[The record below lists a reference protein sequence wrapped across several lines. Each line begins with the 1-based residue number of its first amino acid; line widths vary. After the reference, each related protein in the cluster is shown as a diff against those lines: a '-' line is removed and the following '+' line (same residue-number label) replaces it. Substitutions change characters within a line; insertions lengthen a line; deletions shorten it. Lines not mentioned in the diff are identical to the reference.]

1 MSKNRKLVR
10 AIQNFYQRFQP
21 KSPSTV
27 KEQSLWLLRSFI
39 VTKKRPEWVNAGFVL
54 PTVAMVSLVVVLL
67 TIAILFR
74 SFERSKN
81 ASNVRVNQAVLNAA
95 TPAIDRA
102 RAKIDRLFNDPR
114 LPRSTPN
121 DFSLKQIISDKVS
134 EFTFGDETQL
144 TLFDDVN
151 GDGTPQIN
159 TSNYADD
166 ENLKTAWKYPVDT
179 DNNGKFDSYTLY
191 SIQFRNPPQTNGNPT
206 RARSPLEARTPPMN
220 ETRGG
225 GACDRGNNTSA
236 QLVGTQGWYQ
246 NGDVL
251 KRSLFVYTTT
261 IPITDTAGLNTTDT
275 SQKLYETF
283 KGNKG
288 FAALEYQQDRE
299 RRSLTNNAVVYDDDL
314 EISPGGGINLN
325 GRIMTNSNLLTA
337 RRSDT
342 GPIRF
347 FLVSSPDSCYFNERN
362 SKIVVGG
369 NVANARA
376 SETSDKDPV
385 KVDLFSQM
393 TASPTASPA
402 QEEIKGSSKSINENG
417 GNLVA
422 YNSRAYEKRIQLLV
436 DAAAAL
442 PKSSLPTEL
451 EKELD
456 ERIAQAKDAT
466 VEKKALL
473 RSYFRK
479 RTRRVP
485 YAEVSFANSDDDTE
499 VFGSYN
505 ASNVL
510 GGTSGD
516 SMRPPEEWVFPF
528 DPDDGKEEG
537 GYAELPL
544 KSGTSGKINLPA
556 KKTDFPEPQGA
567 ETLLGDRVL
576 VGNNLPQM
584 WWDGNKFVSQEQA
597 GQEIQGKVWDDG
609 GTRKRFPQISQLD
622 DLGATGRDQ
631 FWEESAAIYPA
642 DALDVV
648 GGLRVVTGAGIYL
661 PNDYASDSSFTN
673 TQKIVWPD
681 SMPMGVTES
690 ILSTGL
696 DPTIK
701 GLPHDQTP
709 YLQMRATA
717 VYHFQSSHY
726 NPKTASTNPQTPIAC
741 VSSYYNPTNETTAQN
756 AATYK
761 SKTIPWN
768 TDDDGLSNNGIVYDA
783 PTLGKSS
790 YTNTLA
796 YLASL
801 KYPSGRLVHKQLKK
815 ALDKGD
821 GNLTLAEKS
830 ALDSAICGLQIRDGS
845 LNVQTTPV
853 IPHGAIRETAFLDAR
868 QVKALDRL
876 GTTSETTYNLDV
888 ELRQPLEIRATVLDL
903 GQLKNTE
910 IGTTDY
916 STTEFLLPNSG
927 IIYATRDDALPDLSD
942 DDDPNDNDDK
952 IATSATDFKLDP
964 TRRPN
969 GIMLIN
975 GEELNRT
982 SDNRN
987 QPEEK
992 GLILV
997 SNLPVYIKGDF
1008 NKHEHEEFTDTLAS
1022 DWSDFYQRTSNTL
1035 NSNFA
1040 CRENQFT
1047 GCVAGEKWR
1056 PATVLADAITV
1067 LSGGFQEGFRN
1078 EGDYG
1083 LRDNWGYAPLGYDVD
1098 GVNGIDNTQQ
1108 VTLNENLLKLDL
1120 NGDGDTTDTT
1130 ISTLSEVIL
1139 GVDLNNDGDK
1149 TDISVDITERNIP
1162 SVVARRLN
1170 GFWDNDF
1177 VTSFPWRDNPTN
1189 ASPPVFG
1196 FPSTL
1201 DATPVPIQ
1209 SSYFNN
1215 FVTPI
1220 QRRASFPEYV
1230 MEICRKPTVSA
1241 CKPEDWS
1248 VGSATG
1254 GVVNWN
1260 FKAVNAGTNRIQ
1272 EGNAITTLG
1281 AGTTARPALNAA
1293 DRGFPRRVAFLRDT
1307 TGNLILDE
1315 NNSDGLGKVPIVLG
1329 ISGTDSPANSTADD
1343 AGQVKYYRMHSQ
1355 NTGKLEIGT
1364 PSSGTSLVKL
1374 NKFQDSNRPRL
1385 HPRALWFKTRNYTSS
1400 TESVQNYGYK
1410 YPLWVENL
1418 DSLTETSSNQPLL
1431 TPVLQ
1436 IQYPFREAPD
1446 GRHSAFLS
1454 DNDDDI
1460 QGRDNNWV
1468 QNATNPSGTN
1478 ETQTNLVFAQGDT
1491 PARPSES
1498 NGGLENFVRY
1508 LEKWTGQTHKA
1519 SGSFIQYK
1527 RSSYA
1532 TAPWYPIIA
1541 TYGGSKTLG
1550 FSTGGTILGYPQI
1563 YRTTVNKHGEE
1574 TFGRTPFY
1582 VQPAN
1587 RAWGF
1592 DVALLTQLPD
1602 LFSQRFTAPPSGEPS
1617 EFYREVSRDD
1627 SWVSTLLCAAESQA
1641 KPAEYGTAPSTKY
1654 GSDKEYA
1661 IPQNQRPSQ
1670 CQ

>member
-1 MSKNRKLVR
+1 MSKNRKFVR
-10 AIQNFYQRFQP
+10 AFQNFYQQFSR

-121 DFSLKQIISDKVS
+121 DISLDQVISQNIN

-144 TLFDDVN
+144 TLFDDVVGN
-151 GDGTPQIN
+151 
-159 TSNYADD
+159 DD
-166 ENLKTAWKYPVDT
+166 RITNASASLAEQENLKTAWKYPVDT

-191 SIQFRNPPQTNGNPT
+191 SIQFRNPPQTNGNPS

-220 ETRGG
+220 ETTGG
-225 GACDRGNNTSA
+225 GACDRGSDTSA
-236 QLVGTQGWYQ
+236 QLVGSQGWYQ

-261 IPITDTAGLNTTDT
+261 IPITDDTGLDNN
-275 SQKLYETF
+275 KYEEF

-325 GRIMTNSNLLTA
+325 GRILTNSNLLTGK
-337 RRSDT
+337 RTNGSDS
-342 GPIRF
+342 GAIRF

-376 SETSDKDPV
+376 SESSDRYPV
-385 KVDLFSQM
+385 KVDLFSQIN
-393 TASPTASPA
+393 AGSDPT
-402 QEEIKGSSKSINENG
+402 QGEIKGSTKSINENG
-417 GNLVA
+417 GSLVA
-422 YNSRAYEKRIQLLV
+422 YNSKAYEKRIQLLV

-451 EKELD
+451 EEELD
-456 ERIAQAKDAT
+456 DRIAQAKDAT

-485 YAEVSFANSDDDTE
+485 YAEVDFADSDDDSE
-499 VFGSYN
+499 VFGSYD

-528 DPDDGKEEG
+528 APGDGKEEG
-537 GYAELPL
+537 GYAELEL
-544 KSGTSGKINLPA
+544 KSDRNKINLPA
-556 KKTDFPEPQGA
+556 NKTDFPEPTGT

-584 WWDGNKFVSQEQA
+584 WWDGNKFVTQEQA

-631 FWEESAAIYPA
+631 FWEESAAVYPA
-642 DALDVV
+642 DALDIV

-661 PNDYASDSSFTN
+661 PNDYVSNTSFTD
-673 TQKIVWPD
+673 TQKTVWAD
-681 SMPMGVTES
+681 SMAMGVT
-690 ILSTGL
+690 T
-696 DPTIK
+696 K
-701 GLPHDQTP
+701 AQGLPHDQTP

-717 VYHFQSSHY
+717 VYHFQASHY
-726 NPKTASTNPQTPIAC
+726 DPGTPSTNPQTPIAC
-741 VSSYYNPTNETTAQN
+741 VSSYYDPTNATTAQN

-761 SKTIPWN
+761 GKTIPWN
-768 TDDDGLSNNGIVYDA
+768 TAVGGLSNNGIVYAA
-783 PTLGKSS
+783 PTKSKS
-790 YTNTLA
+790 DYNNTLA

-801 KYPSGRLVHKQLKK
+801 KYPNGRLVHKQLKK
-815 ALDKGD
+815 ALAKGIN
-821 GNLTLAEKS
+821 NLTLAEKS

-845 LNVQTTPV
+845 LNVQTSPV

-868 QVKALDRL
+868 QLKAIDRL
-876 GTTSETTYNLDV
+876 GTASETTYNLDV
-888 ELRQPLEIRATVLDL
+888 ELRQPLEIRSTVLDL
-903 GQLKNTE
+903 RELKNKL
-910 IGTTDY
+910 IGTT
-916 STTEFLLPNSG
+916 SHNTTEYLLPNSG

-952 IATSATDFKLDP
+952 TATSATDFKLDP

-982 SDNRN
+982 NDNLNRS
-987 QPEEK
+987 EEK

-1008 NKHEHEEFTDTLAS
+1008 NIHEHEEFTNTLAS
-1022 DWSDFYQRTSNTL
+1022 DWSDFYDRLESDL

-1047 GCVAGEKWR
+1047 GCVDGEKWR

-1083 LRDNWGYAPLGYDVD
+1083 LRDNWGYAPLGYDVN
-1098 GVNGIDNTQQ
+1098 GVGGIDNTA
-1108 VTLNENLLKLDL
+1108 VTLNEKLLKLDL
-1120 NGDGDTTDTT
+1120 NGDGDTEDTS

-1139 GVDLNNDGDK
+1139 GVDIDGDGNK
-1149 TDISVDITERNIP
+1149 TSSAVSIRENNIP
-1162 SVVARRLN
+1162 SVVVRRLN
-1170 GFWDNDF
+1170 GFWDNNF
-1177 VTSFPWRDNPTN
+1177 VTSFPWQDNVRAGGSTG
-1189 ASPPVFG
+1189 FG
-1196 FPSTL
+1196 FPANL
-1201 DATPVPIQ
+1201 DATPQPII

-1248 VGSATG
+1248 IGSVSG
-1254 GVVNWN
+1254 GAVDWT
-1260 FKAVNAGTNRIQ
+1260 FKAVDSGANRIQ
-1272 EGNAITTLG
+1272 ENDAITTLG
-1281 AGTTARPALNAA
+1281 AGTTARPALNEA
-1293 DRGFPRRVAFLRDT
+1293 DRGFPRRVAFLRDS
-1307 TGNLILDE
+1307 TGNLILDRD
-1315 NNSDGLGKVPIVLG
+1315 NVPIALG
-1329 ISGTDSPANSTADD
+1329 ISGTDSPTSSTADD
-1343 AGQVKYYRMHSQ
+1343 AGQVRYYRMHNQ
-1355 NTGKLEIGT
+1355 NHGTLLVGTGG
-1364 PSSGTSLVKL
+1364 VKL
-1374 NKFQDSNRPRL
+1374 NKYQNSNRPRL
-1385 HPRALWFKTRNYTSS
+1385 HPRALWFKTRKYTGSTSS
-1400 TESVQNYGYK
+1400 AQNYGYY

-1418 DSLTETSSNQPLL
+1418 GSLTSSSSNQPLL

-1446 GRHSAFLS
+1446 DRHSSFLS

-1460 QGRDNNWV
+1460 QGRDNNWI
-1468 QNATNPSGTN
+1468 QNATNPSGGN

-1508 LEKWTGQTHKA
+1508 LEKWRGQTHKA

-1541 TYGGSKTLG
+1541 PYGGSKTLG
-1550 FSTGGTILGYPQI
+1550 FSTSGTILGYPQI
-1563 YRTTVNKHGEE
+1563 YRTTVNKYNNE

-1602 LFSQRFTAPPSGEPS
+1602 LFSQRFTAPPSGEPN

-1627 SWVSTLLCAAESQA
+1627 SWVSTLLCAAESEA

-1661 IPQNQRPSQ
+1661 IPQNQRPSE